1 MDALT
6 TVPGGAGPWAG
17 ALTGADLAGDP
28 AGNRGGRI
36 VCFAPAGSRRL
47 AMVSEYAAGR
57 SLAWSVASSPE
68 EAARLVLGPPLAA
81 AVVVEWPGGR
91 SAAPSAGAPSQSEA
105 EALCRW
111 LKGNPLTAT
120 VPVVALARG
129 GARSDA
135 AEAIASAL
143 EAGADEVLA
152 ARLPRREQLLRL
164 ERTLRRSERDL
175 AVHPATRLPGA
186 PALDRRLSEEIAAGR
201 ALALCHADLD
211 HFKEYNDRY
220 GPAEGDRTILLL
232 AAILRDVARDL
243 APDGFVGHVG
253 GDDFALLTTPER
265 VAPCCEEIVRVFGE
279 AAALLYDRADQRAG
293 GFAAQDRWGSARWI
307 PLMAIS
313 IGVAAGEAG
322 AFASP
327 SELQA
332 LAAKMKG
339 RAKRSPGSAWLAGF
353 RPGGPRVRQ
362 GGPKR
367 SPGSAWPAGSRPG
380 GPGSHQ
386 GGSERSP
393 GSAWPAGDHGSRGL
407 SYFSE
412 SLLAC
417 RLPATTPGEESAER
431 HGNRPGK
438 SSSLRPSVPRR
449 PRSAGRGA
457 SGVPLT
463 STGDASES
471 KRSTPKWRAQAS
483 GTTGGAPGA

>member
-1 MDALT
+1 
-6 TVPGGAGPWAG
+6 
-17 ALTGADLAGDP
+17 
-28 AGNRGGRI
+28 
-36 VCFAPAGSRRL
+36 
-47 AMVSEYAAGR
+47 MVSEYAAGR
-57 SLAWSVASSPE
+57 SLAGSFASSPE

-81 AVVVEWPGGR
+81 AVVVEWSGGR
-91 SAAPSAGAPSQSEA
+91 NAAPSAGAPSQSEA
-105 EALCRW
+105 EVLCRR
-111 LKGNPLTAT
+111 LKGDPLTAT
-120 VPVVALARG
+120 VPLVALARG

-135 AEAIASAL
+135 AEAVASAL

-164 ERTLRRSERDL
+164 ERALRRSERDL

-186 PALDRRLSEEIAAGR
+186 PAVDRRLGEEIAAGR

-211 HFKEYNDRY
+211 YFKEYNDRY

-243 APDGFVGHVG
+243 APDGFVGHIG

-265 VAPCCEEIVRVFGE
+265 VAPCCEEIVRAFGE
-279 AAALLYDRADQRAG
+279 AVPLLYDDVDRRAG

-307 PLMAIS
+307 SLMALS
-313 IGVAAGEAG
+313 IGVATGDAG

-327 SELQA
+327 SEVRA
-332 LAAKMKG
+332 LAAKMKE
-339 RAKRSPGSAWLAGF
+339 RAKRSPGNAWLAGY
-353 RPGGPRVRQ
+353 RPGGPGGRQ
-362 GGPKR
+362 GPPER
-367 SPGSAWPAGSRPG
+367 SPGRAWPAGSRPV
-380 GPGSHQ
+380 GPGSRQGPPERSSGSTHQ
-386 GGSERSP
+386 GPPEPSSGSTHQGPPEPSSGR
-393 GSAWPAGDHGSRGL
+393 AWQAGNHRSRGL

-417 RLPATTPGEESAER
+417 RRPATTADEATTPGDESAER

-438 SSSLRPSVPRR
+438 ISSLRPSAPRR

-463 STGDASES
+463 STGDASGS
-471 KRSTPKWRAQAS
+471 KRSTPKWRAPAS

>member
-1 MDALT
+1 
-6 TVPGGAGPWAG
+6 
-17 ALTGADLAGDP
+17 
-28 AGNRGGRI
+28 
-36 VCFAPAGSRRL
+36 
-47 AMVSEYAAGR
+47 MVSEYAAEC

-68 EAARLVLGPPLAA
+68 EAVRLVLGPPLAA

-91 SAAPSAGAPSQSEA
+91 NAAPSAGATSQSET
-105 EALCRW
+105 ETLCRR
-111 LKGNPLTAT
+111 LKGDPLTAT
-120 VPVVALARG
+120 VPLVVLARG
-129 GARSDA
+129 RARDA
-135 AEAIASAL
+135 VAEAVASAL
-143 EAGADEVLA
+143 EAGADEALA
-152 ARLPRREQLLRL
+152 AHLPRREQLLRL
-164 ERTLRRSERDL
+164 ERALRRSERDL

-186 PALDRRLSEEIAAGR
+186 PAVDRRLGAEIAAGR

-243 APDGFVGHVG
+243 APDGFVGHIG

-265 VAPCCEEIVRVFGE
+265 VAPCCEEVVRAFGE
-279 AAALLYDRADQRAG
+279 AVPLLYDHADRRAG
-293 GFAAQDRWGSARWI
+293 GFAAQDRWGSVRWI

-327 SELQA
+327 SEVRA

-339 RAKRSPGSAWLAGF
+339 RAKRSPGNAWLAGF
-353 RPGGPRVRQ
+353 RPGGPGGRQ
-362 GGPKR
+362 GPPER
-367 SPGSAWPAGSRPG
+367 SPGRAWPAGSRPV
-380 GPGSHQ
+380 GPGSRQGPPERSSGSTHQ
-386 GGSERSP
+386 GPPEPSSGNT
-393 GSAWPAGDHGSRGL
+393 WQAGNHRSRGL

-417 RLPATTPGEESAER
+417 RPPATTPGDESTTPGDESAER

-438 SSSLRPSVPRR
+438 SSSLRPSAPRR

-463 STGDASES
+463 STGDASGS
-471 KRSTPKWRAQAS
+471 KRSTPKWRVPAS